1 MRFEAVDE
9 SLKAGLLQGGGGSSG
24 TAKSGVQISRLTKK
38 FGSKKVVEDLCVEMY
53 EGQILAL
60 LGHNGA
66 GKTTTIS
73 MLTGMIAPSSGTAH
87 ICGHDIRT
95 EMSQV
100 RGVIGMCPQ
109 HDVLW
114 PTLTVRQHLELF
126 GELKGVRAH
135 ENKEEIDGLMR
146 DVEVLHQANVPVSSL
161 NGGAKRKLS
170 VAMALIGGSKVIFL
184 DEPTS
189 GVDVAARRSFWGVL
203 KRWAVGRTMVITTHF
218 MEEADALGDRV
229 AIMSDGKLECC
240 GSPQFLKK
248 NLGTSFEYSL
258 LPFACN

>member
-1 MRFEAVDE
+1 
-9 SLKAGLLQGGGGSSG
+9 
-24 TAKSGVQISRLTKK
+24 
-38 FGSKKVVEDLCVEMY
+38 
-53 EGQILAL
+53 
-60 LGHNGA
+60 
-66 GKTTTIS
+66 
-73 MLTGMIAPSSGTAH
+73 
-87 ICGHDIRT
+87 
-95 EMSQV
+95 MSEV

-126 GELKGVRAH
+126 GELKGVRAL
-135 ENKEEIDGLMR
+135 ENKVEIDSLMR
-146 DVEVLHQANVPVSSL
+146 DVEVLHQADVAVSSL

-229 AIMSDGKLECC
+229 AVS
-240 GSPQFLKK
+240 S
-248 NLGTSFEYSL
+248 
-258 LPFACN
+258 